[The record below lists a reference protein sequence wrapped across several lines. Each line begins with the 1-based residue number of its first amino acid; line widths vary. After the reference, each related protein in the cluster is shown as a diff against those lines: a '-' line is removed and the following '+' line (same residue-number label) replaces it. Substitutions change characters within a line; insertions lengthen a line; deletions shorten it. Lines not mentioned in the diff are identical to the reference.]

1 MPSPNQRQC
10 PSQFQQMHGTL
21 SLHNHPFLSASQ
33 SVVCCSLCCCVKA
46 LASSIPSEWSHKL
59 VSVLTDAVVPSI
71 RLYTWRV
78 SLFLLL
84 STIII
89 LIPASFCMVLTYR
102 SGPSPSPYAQFV
114 VHVNLSDSLETPSLF
129 NIKAVAFLLP
139 VALFIFTLS
148 FVPLPAEFTS
158 YNPLTSTA
166 ARLVVLG
173 TIILGL
179 LSGLGAV
186 NAAWGTVTRKA

>member
-1 MPSPNQRQC
+1 MA
-10 PSQFQQMHGTL
+10 HG
-21 SLHNHPFLSASQ
+21 N
-33 SVVCCSLCCCVKA
+33 
-46 LASSIPSEWSHKL
+46 SS
-59 VSVLTDAVVPSI
+59 
-71 RLYTWRV
+71 
-78 SLFLLL
+78 
-84 STIII
+84 
-89 LIPASFCMVLTYR
+89 
-102 SGPSPSPYAQFV
+102 GFV
-114 VHVNLSDSLETPSLF
+114 ETPNLL
-129 NIKAVAFLLP
+129 NIRAIAFVLP

-186 NAAWGTVTRKA
+186 NGAWGTFTRKA